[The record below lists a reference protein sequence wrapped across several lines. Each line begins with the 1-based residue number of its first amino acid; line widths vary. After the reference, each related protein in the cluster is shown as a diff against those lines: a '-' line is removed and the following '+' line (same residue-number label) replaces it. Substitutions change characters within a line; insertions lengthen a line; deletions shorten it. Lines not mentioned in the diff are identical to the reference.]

1 MKKLLITL
9 FTILLIS
16 NFYILKDNLI
26 FYQPKNG
33 EFYDLKDKITI
44 QEYRRLP
51 SYLQTCYEK
60 EN

>member
-1 MKKLLITL
+1 MKKLLTIL
-9 FTILLIS
+9 FTILLIG

-26 FYQPKNG
+26 SYQPKSG
-33 EFYDLKDKITI
+33 EFYDLKNRITQ